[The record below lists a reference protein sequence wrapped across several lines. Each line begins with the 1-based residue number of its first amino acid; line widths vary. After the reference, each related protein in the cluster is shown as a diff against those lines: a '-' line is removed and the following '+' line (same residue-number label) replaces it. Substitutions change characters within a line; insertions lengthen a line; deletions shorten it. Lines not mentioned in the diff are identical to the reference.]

1 YYKVL
6 LENNQVRVLEYRLKA
21 GEKDQCI
28 RIRRA
33 WYMCSAARN
42 LSLVIQ
48 AAERKRELLLPG
60 RDDLARSDDTRGG
73 EYRRYRSPCHRC
85 RSQTFWTAQSTDYMT
100 TDRKLPT
107 SGPLTSDFCP
117 PAFAQGYGLAG

>member
-1 YYKVL
+1 ML

-21 GEKDQCI
+21 GEKEPMHSHSADVVYVLSGTKLKFSYSDS
-28 RIRRA
+28 RTEERA
-33 WYMCSAARN
+33 ATAGETIW
-42 LSLVIQ
+42 
-48 AAERKRELLLPG
+48 
-60 RDDLARSDDTRGG
+60 RDPR
-73 EYRRYRSPCHRC
+73 
-85 RSQTFWTAQSTDYMT
+85 TAQSTDYMT